1 MDIVTFAQA
10 MYKSLADR
18 EETISLY
25 LANGSAQDY
34 ETYRN
39 LVGVLQGLRFAKDEM
54 KALLEKSEEDV
65 EHLLKN

>member
-1 MDIVTFAQA
+1 MDVVTFAQA
-10 MYKSLADR
+10 MYKTLGDR
-18 EETISLY
+18 ERTVSEY

-54 KALLEKSEEDV
+54 KALLEKTEEDV
-65 EHLLKN
+65 EHFLKN

>member
-1 MDIVTFAQA
+1 MDVVTFAQA
-10 MYKSLADR
+10 MYKTLEDR
-18 EETISLY
+18 EQTVSEY

-54 KALLEKSEEDV
+54 KALLEKTEEDV
-65 EHLLKN
+65 DHFLKN

>member
-1 MDIVTFAQA
+1 MDVVTFVQA
-10 MYKSLADR
+10 MYKTLGDR
-18 EETISLY
+18 EQTVSEY
-25 LANGSAQDY
+25 LANGSAQNY